1 MRRLA
6 APLIAF
12 TVGVVFAYAVL
23 TVGTPPPALAWAD
36 TVYNPR
42 LMSGD
47 PPLPIPP
54 LSAIIGD
61 AATDADAL
69 AAVVRYYERHAAAL
83 GRVFAEANEQRTRA
97 LFGMYLV
104 HMAAPYNVTP
114 VTPVTFLDFV
124 RTPTAHCGI
133 YARAQ
138 SQVYTALGLRWRE
151 VHVDGGWHGLIE
163 AEISG
168 QFETFD
174 STSAVWV
181 NQPVESLLR
190 GAERHYRAYYTPA
203 LDVNADD
210 VYRAHIIESGG
221 YYNVLGLRAGLP
233 LWGLNV
239 FFHTVEI
246 VAESETS

>member
-1 MRRLA
+1 M
-6 APLIAF
+6 LIGLLIGLP
-12 TVGVVFAYAVL
+12 VGIVFAYVVL

-42 LMSGD
+42 LMLGE

-54 LSAIIGD
+54 LSAIIGG
-61 AATDADAL
+61 AETDADAL
-69 AAVVRYYERHAAAL
+69 SAIVSYYNRQSLRLAVLFRED
-83 GRVFAEANEQRTRA
+83 NEQRTRA
-97 LFGMYLV
+97 LFGMYIV

-168 QFETFD
+168 FYEVFD

-203 LDVNADD
+203 LDANAAA
-210 VYRAHIIESGG
+210 VYRDHLQAG
-221 YYNVLGLRAGLP
+221 YSVPELRAGLP
-233 LWGLNV
+233 LWGIAI
-239 FFHTVEI
+239 HPRTAEI
-246 VAESETS
+246 VAQSG